1 MRQRE
6 VTQADLDLDNVLVV
20 VGLLF
25 WIPLMLLWYAQ
36 GSPLRNDRRR
46 FSAPPRVG

>member
-6 VTQADLDLDNVLVV
+6 VTQADLDRDNVLVV

-25 WIPLMLLWYAQ
+25 WIPLMLIRYYQ
-36 GSPLRNDRRR
+36 VSRRRRR
-46 FSAPPRVG
+46 FSDPPRIG